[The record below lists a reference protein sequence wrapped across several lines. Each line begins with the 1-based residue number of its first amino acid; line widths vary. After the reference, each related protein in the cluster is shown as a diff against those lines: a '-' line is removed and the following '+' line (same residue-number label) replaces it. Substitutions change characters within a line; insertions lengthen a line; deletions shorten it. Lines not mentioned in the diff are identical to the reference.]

1 MPSMLSSYLRQ
12 STLMAQN
19 EISHKS
25 KMEEEERLQCR
36 NIPMP
41 AFPPTPLGLEA
52 LYSLCRRIYPDQV
65 NPLQVTALVKYW
77 YV

>member
-1 MPSMLSSYLRQ
+1 
-12 STLMAQN
+12 MAQN
-19 EISHKS
+19 RNIHKS
-25 KMEEEERLQCR
+25 KMDEDERKVYR
-36 NIPMP
+36 SVPTS

-77 YV
+77 

>member
-1 MPSMLSSYLRQ
+1 
-12 STLMAQN
+12 
-19 EISHKS
+19 
-25 KMEEEERLQCR
+25 MEEEESSSCR
-36 NIPMP
+36 SVPMA

-77 YV
+77 

>member
-1 MPSMLSSYLRQ
+1 MIQVKTTAAR
-12 STLMAQN
+12 
-19 EISHKS
+19 
-25 KMEEEERLQCR
+25 KMEEEESRGCR
-36 NIPMP
+36 SVQMS

-77 YV
+77 

>member
-1 MPSMLSSYLRQ
+1 
-12 STLMAQN
+12 MAQN
-19 EISHKS
+19 ENINKS
-25 KMEEEERLQCR
+25 KMGEEERVGCR
-36 NIPMP
+36 SVPMT

-77 YV
+77 